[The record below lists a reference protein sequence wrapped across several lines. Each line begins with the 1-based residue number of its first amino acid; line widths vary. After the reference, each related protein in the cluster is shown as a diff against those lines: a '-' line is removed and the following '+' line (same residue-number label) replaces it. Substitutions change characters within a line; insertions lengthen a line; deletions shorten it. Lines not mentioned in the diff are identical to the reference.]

1 MALKF
6 DTTIPSSIQLTTS
19 GASTNTGPGGT
30 TVIPFASTGLNFN
43 AGGVSTPTIAV
54 GMRVHNSTRIP
65 DNTTVTA
72 FTSTSVTLSTTATST
87 ISSGTV
93 LIFFEPLSFYRISR
107 NVGIRLNGSTAQCSA
122 GMDYYQEPHTTV
134 SREFSHIL
142 FASSWLKQCGQVGA
156 FLVNLPGAVAPA
168 MTVTPMSQ
176 SVLAGNVSWTVHNPA
191 AGYSWSISPADCV
204 TNSGSGSGNGSLIT
218 STCNT
223 AGAHTLTV
231 NDTKTIV
238 SPAFSV
244 TAYAPLTITPG
255 SVSLYRY
262 QSQTFTVSGGITP
275 YSWSAPGAIV
285 TTGSGATFTTS
296 WPSANSYA
304 VTVTDATSSTTG
316 ATVNVS
322 GQPPAAIS
330 AKAQISGRTG
340 IQ

>member
-1 MALKF
+1 M
-6 DTTIPSSIQLTTS
+6 
-19 GASTNTGPGGT
+19 
-30 TVIPFASTGLNFN
+30 
-43 AGGVSTPTIAV
+43 
-54 GMRVHNSTRIP
+54 
-65 DNTTVTA
+65 
-72 FTSTSVTLSTTATST
+72 
-87 ISSGTV
+87 
-93 LIFFEPLSFYRISR
+93 
-107 NVGIRLNGSTAQCSA
+107 
-122 GMDYYQEPHTTV
+122 
-134 SREFSHIL
+134 
-142 FASSWLKQCGQVGA
+142 
-156 FLVNLPGAVAPA
+156 
-168 MTVTPMSQ
+168 
-176 SVLAGNVSWTVHNPA
+176 
-191 AGYSWSISPADCV
+191 
-204 TNSGSGSGNGSLIT
+204 
-218 STCNT
+218 
-223 AGAHTLTV
+223 LTV
-231 NDTKTIV
+231 NDTKTIL

-304 VTVTDATSSTTG
+304 VTVTDATSNTTG